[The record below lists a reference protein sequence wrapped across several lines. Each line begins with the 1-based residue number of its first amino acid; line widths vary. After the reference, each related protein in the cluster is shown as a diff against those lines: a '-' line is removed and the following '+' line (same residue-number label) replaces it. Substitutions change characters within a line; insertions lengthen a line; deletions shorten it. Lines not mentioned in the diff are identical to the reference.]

1 MKKKL
6 ALLSLTAALVAL
18 TAAPAAAKPAWTN
31 KSADSIVETVVNVSG
46 APFTYDTDGSDFDI
60 LRDAL
65 VVTGLINA
73 FDGTDYTVFAP
84 NDAAFKALLGMDA
97 DAPESIDTVL
107 AVAAAAGAFGGVE
120 NVLLYHV
127 AEGVRVSPSVINAK
141 AVEMLN
147 GGKVTVGQLDVNTL
161 DIRVSDGIIHII
173 DNVLLP

>member
-6 ALLSLTAALVAL
+6 ALMSIVAALVAL
-18 TAAPAAAKPAWTN
+18 SAAPAVAKPAWTN
-31 KSADSIVETVVNVSG
+31 KSSDSIVETVVALSG
-46 APFTYDTDGSDFDI
+46 DPFTYDSDGSDFDI

-97 DAPESIDTVL
+97 NAPESLDTVL
-107 AVAAAAGAFGGVE
+107 AVAAAAEGFGGVE

-141 AVEMLN
+141 AVGMLN
-147 GGKVTVGQLDVNTL
+147 GGTITVSDLDVNTL
-161 DIRVSDGIIHII
+161 DVRVSDGIIHII